1 MHAAAASYASN
12 LQKRINLRFKI
23 NKTKQTDI
31 RRRFVQQ
38 LSLVFVF
45 LEANGKES
53 VTYLVIDKHTNV
65 GRNVIM
71 SDFS

>member
-1 MHAAAASYASN
+1 MHAAAASYASH